1 MNVCPNSAVEDTDI
15 FRRIFFLNF
24 LGIRAEDVGDHVS
37 DIADILRFYGKIYN
51 ERGANFHSAPFL
63 TAATFA
69 LAFAFLSHA

>member
-1 MNVCPNSAVEDTDI
+1 MNVCPNSAVEDADI

-51 ERGANFHSAPFL
+51 ERSTNFHSALLP
-63 TAATFA
+63 AATFT
-69 LAFAFLSHA
+69 FATFLSHA